1 MTEGQKALIRYRL
14 EMARAT
20 LRDAMLLRQQGGSL
34 WSVVNRAYYAMFYAT
49 LALLVWLGKG
59 SPKHSGVLA
68 LFDKHLVKTGHFPR
82 SMSKWFHKAF
92 DLRQIG
98 DYRELVTLSVE
109 QVDEVVRWA
118 GEFVAEAERFLE
130 PKLTED

>member
-1 MTEGQKALIRYRL
+1 
-14 EMARAT
+14 
-20 LRDAMLLRQQGGSL
+20 
-34 WSVVNRAYYAMFYAT
+34 MFYAT

-98 DYRELVTLSVE
+98 DYRELVTLTE
-109 QVDEVVRWA
+109 KQADEVFQNARDFVRRT
-118 GEFVAEAERFLE
+118 EQFLAPQLPE
-130 PKLTED
+130 H